1 MTLTQGLYD
10 ELRHAILH
18 GQLQPG
24 TRLPSTRTLAEER
37 GVSRNTVLNAYEQLL
52 AEGYL
57 EARVGSGTCVA
68 RSLPEELLGARCA
81 PLPAGAGGAPSVRP
95 HPLSQR
101 GRPLASNPGPPPS
114 PPRAPPAL
122 QAG

>member
-1 MTLTQGLYD
+1 MTLTKALYD
-10 ELRHAILH
+10 ELRHSILH

-24 TRLPSTRTLAEER
+24 TRLPSTRALAEER

-68 RSLPEELLGARCA
+68 RSLPEELLTVPVRT
-81 PLPAGAGGAPSVRP
+81 GGGVCP
-95 HPLSQR
+95 PLSRR
-101 GRPLASNPGPPPS
+101 GKLLSSN
-114 PPRAPPAL
+114 
-122 QAG
+122 